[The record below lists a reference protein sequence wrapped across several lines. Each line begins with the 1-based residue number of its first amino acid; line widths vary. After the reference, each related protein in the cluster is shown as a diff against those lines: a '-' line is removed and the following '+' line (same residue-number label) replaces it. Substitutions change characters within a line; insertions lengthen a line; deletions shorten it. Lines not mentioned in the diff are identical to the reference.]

1 MTNLKTVW
9 GPMQR
14 RLTALF
20 LKIGWWV
27 LPPVCAYT
35 RRSLEGRAF
44 FQTVAIDL
52 SPHVIAGLVAITQPL
67 PAPAGRCRHCGRA
80 LPSALTQSEVCGQC
94 LQARP
99 PNRFVVCGFVYQG
112 MLRTWIGALKYQG
125 QLSWAG
131 VLARLLYE
139 RLVLQGWQSQPL
151 CLIPV
156 PLHAQRLRQRGF
168 NQSLELARQLCACNP
183 HGTWQVCAHWVVRS
197 RSTPSQVA
205 LSGSARRANL
215 EGAFNLTSV
224 ASQQM
229 AQMPSEMAWVVLDD
243 VLTTGTTLN
252 QVGRL
257 LQKASPQRSID
268 YWVVARTPIR

>member
-1 MTNLKTVW
+1 M
-9 GPMQR
+9 R
-14 RLTALF
+14 RRVTALF
-20 LKIGWWV
+20 VKIGWWV
-27 LPPVCAYT
+27 LPPICAHT
-35 RRSLEGRAF
+35 RRSLEGRAS
-44 FQTVAIDL
+44 FQALPIDL
-52 SPHVIAGLVAITQPL
+52 SPHVMAGLVAITQPL
-67 PAPAGRCRHCGRA
+67 PAPAGRCCHCGRA
-80 LPSALTQSEVCGQC
+80 LPSAFTQSEVCGQC

-99 PNRFVVCGFVYQG
+99 PNRFVVCGYVYQG
-112 MLRTWIGALKYQG
+112 LLRAWIGAFKYQG

-139 RLVLQGWQSQPL
+139 RLALQGWQSQPL

-156 PLHAQRLRQRGF
+156 PLHAHRLSQRGY

-183 HGTWQVCAHWVVRS
+183 HGTWRLCAHWVVRT

-215 EGAFNLTSV
+215 EGAFALTSV
-224 ASQQM
+224 ASQ
-229 AQMPSEMAWVVLDD
+229 EMARLPSGVGWVVLDD

-257 LQKASPQRSID
+257 FQKASPHRSID
-268 YWVVARTPIR
+268 YWVLARTPTR